1 MDIYDKYT
9 DKKGTPIAWYLK
21 NNYDLFMYERGYE
34 LIEEQKDIILKDK
47 DLCDL
52 IYTVHMKY
60 VKYKDEIDIK
70 IGNVHDLINY
80 QENEL
85 FYSDKIDLKNKIKL
99 EVLEKDINNRRK
111 KRSVGNYTDE
121 FVTKKMMLLEY
132 MRSLKKY
139 KSLKLFMII
148 WKVKVPSTLLLQMD

>member
-1 MDIYDKYT
+1 
-9 DKKGTPIAWYLK
+9 
-21 NNYDLFMYERGYE
+21 
-34 LIEEQKDIILKDK
+34 
-47 DLCDL
+47 
-52 IYTVHMKY
+52 MKY

-99 EVLEKDINNRRK
+99 EVLEKDTNNRRK

-121 FVTKKMMLLEY
+121 FVTKKDDAIRIYEEFKKIQKSEVIYDYLE
-132 MRSLKKY
+132 SE
-139 KSLKLFMII
+139 KSQLHLYCKWI
-148 WKVKVPSTLLLQMD
+148 D

>member
-1 MDIYDKYT
+1 
-9 DKKGTPIAWYLK
+9 
-21 NNYDLFMYERGYE
+21 
-34 LIEEQKDIILKDK
+34 
-47 DLCDL
+47 
-52 IYTVHMKY
+52 MKY

>member
-1 MDIYDKYT
+1 MINLLIKET
-9 DKKGTPIAWYLK
+9 GTPIAWYLK

-99 EVLEKDINNRRK
+99 EVLEKDILIIEGK
-111 KRSVGNYTDE
+111 KGQLVIILMSLLR
-121 FVTKKMMLLEY
+121 KKMMLLEY

>member
-1 MDIYDKYT
+1 MKS
-9 DKKGTPIAWYLK
+9 K
-21 NNYDLFMYERGYE
+21 
-34 LIEEQKDIILKDK
+34 KDIILKDK

-111 KRSVGNYTDE
+111 KKRSVGNYTDE
-121 FVTKKMMLLEY
+121 FVTKK
-132 MRSLKKY
+132 R
-139 KSLKLFMII
+139 
-148 WKVKVPSTLLLQMD
+148 